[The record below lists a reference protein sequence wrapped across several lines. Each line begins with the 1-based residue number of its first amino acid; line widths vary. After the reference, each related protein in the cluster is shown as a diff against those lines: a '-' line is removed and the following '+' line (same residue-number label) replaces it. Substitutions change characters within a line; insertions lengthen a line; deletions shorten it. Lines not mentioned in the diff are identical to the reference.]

1 MAQVFDGITVLDF
14 TSGRAGGVATMVI
27 SDFGAEVIKVE
38 PPGGEKFRRSPG
50 SIQWNRG
57 KKSIV
62 LDLKTQDG
70 RDSARELAQISD
82 VVVENFRPGVTRRL
96 GIDYDTLRA
105 SHPELVYATLT
116 SFGPQG
122 PYANYKGYDAVV
134 AAKSGRMMMFAG
146 QNPSE
151 GPNYV
156 VVQGVCHAAATA
168 LIRGITA
175 ALYVREKTGLGQ
187 RVETSMLK
195 AVTTYDHVSWIH
207 GQMVETQPDTSPPGA
222 SVGTGRPNPTGYL
235 PARTKDGHW
244 IQLGNVVERL
254 FRSMVHWLD
263 MDFIYE
269 DPRFETAPFL
279 DQESVAALER
289 IMLGKVQEKTLQEW
303 MTIFLGEGRATW
315 LPSPISPQS
324 RLWTIPRSYTTAT
337 FRTWMFRDWASRD
350 SLAPW

>member
-14 TSGRAGGVATMVI
+14 TSGRAGGVATMVM

-70 RDSARELAQISD
+70 RDNARELAQISD

-105 SHPELVYATLT
+105 GHTELVYATLT

-146 QNPSE
+146 QNPRE

-168 LIRGITA
+168 
-175 ALYVREKTGLGQ
+175 
-187 RVETSMLK
+187 
-195 AVTTYDHVSWIH
+195 
-207 GQMVETQPDTSPPGA
+207 PP
-222 SVGTGRPNPTGYL
+222 R
-235 PARTKDGHW
+235 R
-244 IQLGNVVERL
+244 
-254 FRSMVHWLD
+254 
-263 MDFIYE
+263 
-269 DPRFETAPFL
+269 
-279 DQESVAALER
+279 
-289 IMLGKVQEKTLQEW
+289 
-303 MTIFLGEGRATW
+303 
-315 LPSPISPQS
+315 
-324 RLWTIPRSYTTAT
+324 
-337 FRTWMFRDWASRD
+337 
-350 SLAPW
+350 